1 MVEKMAEKI
10 QTVLAGI
17 KVPGTDFSVGDI
29 STISG
34 DSVDLAAGYP
44 IARCSDDIVTE
55 VQKAL
60 KDNGIDIQVKVSAS
74 IPSVQP
80 QNSAQRVEGV
90 KNIVAVASGKGGVG
104 KSTTS
109 VNLALALAYEG
120 ARVGLLDA
128 DIYGPSLPQMLGLG
142 SERPEVVGGNAI
154 KPLMAHGI
162 QVVSMGSLVTEN
174 TPMIWRGP
182 MVSGALKQLLNQ
194 TLWDDVD
201 YLIID
206 MPPGTGDIQLT
217 LSQSVPVSSSVV
229 VTTPQDIALLD
240 AKKGIEMFRKVN
252 IPVAGVVENMSMH
265 ICSNCGHHEAIFGEN
280 GGEQLAREFGTQLL
294 GQLPLQ
300 KTIREQVD
308 SGCPP
313 VASDPESEVS
323 QAYRNIAA
331 KIASDL
337 WVRSTKSDGP
347 EISFVDD

>member
-1 MVEKMAEKI
+1 MVDNMIEKI
-10 QTVLAGI
+10 HAVLAGI
-17 KVPGTDFSVGDI
+17 KVPGTDLSVSDI
-29 STISG
+29 SNVSG
-34 DSVDLAAGYP
+34 DSVDLAMGYP
-44 IARCSDDIVTE
+44 VARCSDDITVE
-55 VQKAL
+55 VQSSL
-60 KDNGIDIQVKVSAS
+60 KEKGIDIQVKVSAS

-109 VNLALALAYEG
+109 VNLALALSYEG

-154 KPLMAHGI
+154 KPLIAHGI

-240 AKKGIEMFRKVN
+240 AKKGIEMFRKVS

-280 GGEQLAREFGTQLL
+280 GGERLAREFGTQLL

-313 VASDPESEVS
+313 VAADPESAVS
-323 QAYRNIAA
+323 QAYRSIAA

-337 WVRSTKSDGP
+337 WLRSREGGGP